1 MATTI
6 SAKVTADTRGA
17 EEGLKR
23 TTAELRKMR
32 MESEQAQK
40 DIRGLGGSFGDL
52 FTSIKNA
59 DIKGVTSSIGG
70 IGDSLK
76 NLSIDQVK
84 TGFVGL
90 GGAIANLVNPA
101 TLAVGA
107 IAGIGAAITK
117 TISATSEFEVQL
129 DSLQSITGLDDLGM
143 KGVSATAIE
152 MSRQFKS
159 SAGEIVQSMGLI
171 GGQAPE
177 LLESAEALAEVTRAA
192 NVLSEASGGELS
204 VVDSAKAITTVFN
217 QFQLGASDAENII
230 NILQAS
236 AEQGSVSIQ
245 GVATVLEKTGTQAKN
260 ASMSFADLV
269 SVTQAVGTK
278 YSSMDVLG
286 TALSGT
292 LLKLSTQTNDNFKP
306 SVVGLGGALDN
317 LAKAGLNTSQMVKL
331 VGESNVS
338 MLTSLID
345 ARDQIASYQQSLNGT
360 DSAYKA
366 LATQQGNLSTQ
377 LQLLSN
383 TFQSVFLQLGQ
394 TTVFQGFMSF
404 IQDCVQ
410 GISELI
416 TYVSDLF
423 SQINTLEGGFY
434 VFDTL
439 KVILRGV
446 GLAVKALAEVWVVQ
460 VQIINNIWRGLTNTI
475 QSGWDYLK
483 RLFST
488 NLLAPLGNA
497 ISWIWEKFVSF
508 FRGIGEM
515 WTKLKKALGM
525 KIDPITIDA
534 KINDKPL
541 SPTITQDTP
550 TIPTQTLNTPT
561 KTKKP
566 KKTKEKIEVVA
577 EEGSLAEIEK
587 KISEIQTKLKN
598 TKVDSK
604 SFADLSEQLKQLEG
618 RKIAIE
624 VEYDRQTL
632 SSEEFSKKYNKKKVE
647 IKAEVIPQIGSLAH
661 IQRQLQLVRG
671 KIDLSVV
678 GSDEYKTLLQ
688 ELKTLESEEYKI
700 KVQMDTDQLSE
711 GAKAIQDMHD
721 TADSIASI
729 GDVFSNL
736 GDAIGGV
743 GGELMRFGGQI
754 ASTISEVI
762 PQIIKLISAN
772 KAQAISGGIASA
784 SATPFPANLIAIG
797 SIVASITSLFASL
810 PKFASGGIISGGTSI
825 GDYNLAR
832 VNSGEMI
839 LNGTQQS
846 RLFNMLNGAG
856 AIGNQQHSPRGEV
869 QFRISG
875 NELIGVLNNHSRHK
889 ARTI

>member
-32 MESEQAQK
+32 QESEQAQK

-76 NLSIDQVK
+76 NLSLDQVK
-84 TGFVGL
+84 TGFAGL
-90 GGAIANLVNPA
+90 GGAIGSLINPA

-107 IAGIGAAITK
+107 IAGIGAAIAK

-143 KGVSATAIE
+143 RGVSATAIE

-159 SAGEIVQSMGLI
+159 SAGEIVESMGLI

-177 LLESAEALAEVTRAA
+177 LLQSAEALAEVTRTA

-204 VVDSAKAITTVFN
+204 VVDSARAITTAFN
-217 QFQLGASDAENII
+217 QFSLGASDAEDII

-269 SVTQAVGTK
+269 SVTQAVGVK

-286 TALSGT
+286 TALNGT
-292 LLKLSTQTNDNFKP
+292 LLKLSTQTNDNYKP
-306 SVVGLGGALDN
+306 SVVGLGTALDN
-317 LAKAGLNTSQMVKL
+317 LAKAGLSTSQMVKL

-345 ARDQIASYQQSLNGT
+345 ARDQIASYQQSLTGT

-366 LATQQGNLSTQ
+366 LATQQSNLTTQ

-439 KVILRGV
+439 KVILKGV
-446 GLAVKALAEVWVVQ
+446 GLAIKALAEVWVVQ
-460 VQIINNIWRGLTNTI
+460 IQIINNIWRGLTTAI

-483 RLFST
+483 RLFSG

-497 ISWIWEKFVSF
+497 ISWIWDKFTSF
-508 FRGIGEM
+508 FRGIGDA
-515 WTKLKKALGM
+515 WNKIKKALGM
-525 KIDPITIDA
+525 KIDPIVIDT

-541 SPTITQDTP
+541 STTTIQDTP
-550 TIPTQTLNTPT
+550 TLPTQTITPT
-561 KTKKP
+561 KDKKT

-587 KISEIQTKLKN
+587 KITEIQSKLKN

-604 SFADLSEQLKQLEG
+604 SFAALSEQLKQLES
-618 RKIAIE
+618 RKIEIE
-624 VEYDRQTL
+624 IAYDRQTL
-632 SSEEFSKKYNKKKVE
+632 SSEEFARKYDKKKVE
-647 IKAEVIPQIGSLAH
+647 VKAEVIPQIGSLAH
-661 IQRQLQLVRG
+661 IQRQLQSVRG
-671 KIDLSVV
+671 KIDLSIV
-678 GSDEYKTLLQ
+678 G
-688 ELKTLESEEYKI
+688 SEEYKSLIEELRGLEQEEHRI
-700 KVQMDTDQLSE
+700 KIQMDTDQLSE

-729 GDVFSNL
+729 GDVFANL

-743 GGELMRFGGQI
+743 GGELLRFGGQI

-762 PQIIKLISAN
+762 PQIIKLITAN

-810 PKFASGGIISGGTSI
+810 PKFATGGIVGGASSI

-839 LNGTQQS
+839 LNQSQQG
-846 RLFNMLNGAG
+846 RLFAMLSGAG
-856 AIGNQQHSPRGEV
+856 ASGNQQYSPRGEV

-875 NELIGVLNNHSRHK
+875 NELVGVLSNHSRHK

>member
-6 SAKVTADTRGA
+6 SAKVTADTRQA
-17 EEGLKR
+17 EEGLKK

-32 MESEQAQK
+32 QESEQAQK

-52 FTSIKNA
+52 FSSIKNA

-76 NLSIDQVK
+76 NLSLDQVK
-84 TGFVGL
+84 TGFAGL
-90 GGAIANLVNPA
+90 GGAIGSLINPA
-101 TLAVGA
+101 TIAVGA
-107 IAGIGAAITK
+107 IAGIGATIAK

-159 SAGEIVQSMGLI
+159 SAGEIVESMGLI

-192 NVLSEASGGELS
+192 NVLSEASGGELT
-204 VVDSAKAITTVFN
+204 VVDSARAITTAFN
-217 QFQLGASDAENII
+217 QFSLGASDAQDII

-236 AEQGSVSIQ
+236 AEQGSVSVQ
-245 GVATVLEKTGTQAKN
+245 GVATVMEKAGTQAKN

-269 SVTQAVGTK
+269 SVTQAVGVK

-286 TALSGT
+286 TALNGT
-292 LLKLSTQTNDNFKP
+292 LLKLSTQANDNYKP
-306 SVVGLGGALDN
+306 SVVGLGQALDN
-317 LAKAGLNTSQMVKL
+317 LAKAGLSTSQMVKL

-345 ARDQIASYQQSLNGT
+345 ARDQIASYQQSLTGT

-394 TTVFQGFMSF
+394 TTVFQGFMGF

-434 VFDTL
+434 VFDAL
-439 KVILRGV
+439 KVILKGV
-446 GLAVKALAEVWVVQ
+446 GLAIKALADVWVVQ
-460 VQIINNIWRGLTNTI
+460 IQIINNIWRGLTTAI

-483 RLFST
+483 RLFSN

-497 ISWIWEKFVSF
+497 ISWIWDKFVSF
-508 FRGIGEM
+508 FHSIGDA
-515 WTKLKKALGM
+515 WNKVKKALGM
-525 KIDPITIDA
+525 KVDPITIDT

-541 SPTITQDTP
+541 SATVSQDTP
-550 TIPTQTLNTPT
+550 TLPTQTLNTPT
-561 KTKKP
+561 KTKKA

-587 KISEIQTKLKN
+587 KISAIREKLRT

-604 SFADLSEQLKQLEG
+604 SFADLSEQLKALEG
-618 RKIAIE
+618 RKIEIE
-624 VEYDRQTL
+624 VEFDRQTL
-632 SSEEFSKKYNKKKVE
+632 STEEFEKKYTKKKVE
-647 IKAEVIPQIGSLAH
+647 VKAEVIPQIGSLAH
-661 IQRQLQLVRG
+661 IQRQLQTVRG
-671 KIDLSVV
+671 KIDLSIV
-678 GSDEYKTLLQ
+678 GSDEYKSLIEELRGLEQ
-688 ELKTLESEEYKI
+688 EEHRIKI
-700 KVQMDTDQLSE
+700 QMDTDQLTE

-736 GDAIGGV
+736 GSAIGGV
-743 GGELMRFGGQI
+743 GGELLRFGGQI

-762 PQIIKLISAN
+762 PQIIKLITAN

-810 PKFASGGIISGGTSI
+810 PKFATGGIVGGASSI
-825 GDYNLAR
+825 GDLNLAR

-846 RLFNMLNGAG
+846 RLFAMLNGAG
-856 AIGNQQHSPRGEV
+856 ATGNQQHSPRGEV

-875 NELIGVLNNHSRHK
+875 NELVGVLSNHSRHK
-889 ARTI
+889 ERTR